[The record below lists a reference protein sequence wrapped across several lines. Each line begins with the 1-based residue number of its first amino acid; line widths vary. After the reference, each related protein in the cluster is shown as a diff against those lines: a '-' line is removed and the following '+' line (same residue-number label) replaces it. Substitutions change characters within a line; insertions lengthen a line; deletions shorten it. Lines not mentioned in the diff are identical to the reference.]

1 MKKGYPRVAF
11 LHFTGF
17 YFTGELGLFAK
28 LLARLKQLNLI
39 QFKVKP
45 NPIQSA

>member
-11 LHFTGF
+11 LHFTGFYSTGF

-28 LLARLKQLNLI
+28 LLARL
-39 QFKVKP
+39 
-45 NPIQSA
+45 